1 MGEENLSK
9 PKKNPYSYGTMA
21 YTLWKEIQEG
31 TFSKETLPRFIDDLK
46 PSQYRA
52 LEKLFP

>member
-1 MGEENLSK
+1 MK
-9 PKKNPYSYGTMA
+9 PPKNPYPYGTMA

-31 TFSKETLPRFIDDLK
+31 TFSKETLPRFIEDLK

-52 LEKLFP
+52 LAKLFHEVRGP